1 MVLKRRTKMNKGLE
15 ALGKA
20 KDIISVSSR
29 IKKEKDK

>member
-1 MVLKRRTKMNKGLE
+1 MNKGLE

-29 IKKEKDK
+29 IKKEKDKWVRN